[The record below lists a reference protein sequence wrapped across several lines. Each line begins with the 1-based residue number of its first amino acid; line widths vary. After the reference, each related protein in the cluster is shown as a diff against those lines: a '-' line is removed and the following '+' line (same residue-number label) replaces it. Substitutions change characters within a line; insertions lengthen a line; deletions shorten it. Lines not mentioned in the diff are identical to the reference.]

1 VQQHV
6 LDDGVGTS
14 AMLHDLAEIV
24 AQRIRQFGDFAAC
37 LVVGLHAL
45 QGFMQFID
53 QFHRNAREIIHEI
66 ERVLDLMGNARGELT
81 ERGELLRLDKSVL
94 GGPQVV

>member
-1 VQQHV
+1 
-6 LDDGVGTS
+6 
-14 AMLHDLAEIV
+14 
-24 AQRIRQFGDFAAC
+24 
-37 LVVGLHAL
+37 
-45 QGFMQFID
+45 MQFID

-94 GGPQVV
+94 VGPQVV